1 MTFRNIYLEPDGK
14 CTIGLQPIAS
24 VPLLVYDFVSYWW
37 KDEYPPHEN
46 KGWCIMHARATYI
59 DTVIAD
65 LQLVPDLAIYETT
78 NERGS

>member
-1 MTFRNIYLEPDGK
+1 
-14 CTIGLQPIAS
+14 
-24 VPLLVYDFVSYWW
+24 
-37 KDEYPPHEN
+37 
-46 KGWCIMHARATYI
+46 MHARATYI